1 MEELFNDLRDFFD
14 KDFKEV
20 KEYNDEIYSLEN
32 RLSLELRR
40 IYLFL
45 RSNPRN
51 VKMIC
56 SINRDYFYSN
66 FNITTGIDSIF
77 STFSSRVI
85 KYLNSSEYLDEGR
98 LIIDRNNLNK
108 LEEFLKLDD
117 NSKKLLVEINM

>member
-51 VKMIC
+51 IKMIC

-66 FNITTGIDSIF
+66 YNITTGIDI
-77 STFSSRVI
+77 FSSRVI

>member
-45 RSNPRN
+45 RRNPIN